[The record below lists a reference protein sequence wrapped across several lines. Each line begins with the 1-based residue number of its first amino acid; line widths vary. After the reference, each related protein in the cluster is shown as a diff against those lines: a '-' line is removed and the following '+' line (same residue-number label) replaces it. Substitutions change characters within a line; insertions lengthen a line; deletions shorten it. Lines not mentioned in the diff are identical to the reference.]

1 MRLWPQQHRR
11 QLHCRAGQSPP
22 NGGRLL
28 LAGSFDP
35 NTPTRDCQTP
45 LHLVAFT
52 GHKGCVDPNLPTRD
66 GRTPLHLAAV
76 AGQKAPV
83 LSLLEHGTTIDAR
96 DATDESPRVEASC
109 RGRQAIVETLLSKG
123 AAANLR
129 GTVPLR

>member
-1 MRLWPQQHRR
+1 M
-11 QLHCRAGQSPP
+11 PP
-22 NGGRLL
+22 VQNMTFSLVSASIGPSTPPPAALLCGAVTVPLVVGL
-28 LAGSFDP
+28 LAGS
-35 NTPTRDCQTP
+35 
-45 LHLVAFT
+45 
-52 GHKGCVDPNLPTRD
+52 VDPNLPTRD